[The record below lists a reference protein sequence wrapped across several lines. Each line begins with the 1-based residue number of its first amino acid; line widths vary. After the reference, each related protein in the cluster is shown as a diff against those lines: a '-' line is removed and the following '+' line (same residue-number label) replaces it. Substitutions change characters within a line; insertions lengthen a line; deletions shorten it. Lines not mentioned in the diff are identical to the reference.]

1 MISWGRSELDQ
12 REIEMRDLRDYSA
25 RKGFSVT
32 SLALLG
38 ALVLFV
44 VLMGVVFFL
53 LERQDMRNDTQ
64 LKLAGEQRLL
74 SYSIVTDALEAGRG
88 REVAFTRLKQ
98 SRDRFEEILKE
109 QKGDGKGLES
119 QPAESRPLLQDLDNR
134 WNQIKGECDAILA
147 GRDSVI
153 SISNFQPLLESSLAQ
168 MTTLSDEIAKSL
180 ANSRADPRQVYLA
193 TNQLQLGQR
202 IENDLKRL
210 LTEGGLSATAAADRF
225 GRNVNLFGRILIGM
239 RDGDAQLGVD
249 RISIPNSASK
259 LAELAELFKTIQ
271 TETNRIVEKAPELV
285 KVQNA
290 VQTIVDKGDDLF
302 EVTGKLLGIYTAKD
316 HQASLF
322 GIPLNYQIAYI
333 LAGIALVL
341 LIVLFLVQNRES
353 RDRLGE
359 AELRKQ
365 ETEEQNRRNQDAILR
380 LLDELGNLAEG
391 DLTVQASVTEDI
403 TGAIADSVNYAIEAL
418 RDLVSTINS
427 TSGLVAAAVQE
438 TSSIADR
445 LAKSSEI
452 QARQIENVSA
462 TVTQMAHSMDEAS
475 AKTAA
480 SAEVAE
486 KSVGI
491 AHEGGDRVRR
501 TINGMNTIREHIQ
514 DTSKRIK
521 RLGESSQE
529 IGDIVA
535 LINDIADQTNILA
548 LNAAIQASAAGDAGR
563 GFAVVADEVQRL
575 AERSSNATKRIETLV
590 KTIQADTNEAVIS
603 MEKSTAEVVSGAGLA
618 EKAGEALDEIEKV
631 SANLAELIDEI
642 SKSAGRVSEMAS
654 RVSGAMIS
662 INEITGQT
670 AESSVATASA
680 IGKLNQLAQELRQSV
695 AGFRLPD

>member
-302 EVTGKLLGIYTAKD
+302 EVTGKLLGIYTAND

>member
-1 MISWGRSELDQ
+1 
-12 REIEMRDLRDYSA
+12 MRDSRDHSA
-25 RKGFSVT
+25 LKGFSIT
-32 SLALLG
+32 YLALLG
-38 ALVLFV
+38 ALVLSV
-44 VLMGVVFFL
+44 VLMGVTFVL
-53 LERQDMRNDTQ
+53 LERQDARNETQ

-74 SYSIVTDALEAGRG
+74 SRSIVTEALGAARGKEA
-88 REVAFTRLKQ
+88 AFAKLKQ
-98 SRDRFEEILKE
+98 SRDRFEQILND
-109 QKGDGKGLES
+109 QKSGSES
-119 QPAESRPLLQDLDNR
+119 LNLPPPPAELKPFLEDLSDR
-134 WNQIKGECDAILA
+134 WNPVKNESDIILA
-147 GRDSVI
+147 GRESVI
-153 SISNFQPLLESSLAQ
+153 SVSNFQPLLESSLTQ
-168 MTTLSDEIAKSL
+168 MSTLSDEIAKSM
-180 ANSRADPRQVYLA
+180 ANSRVDPRQVYLA
-193 TNQLQLGQR
+193 TNQLQLIQR
-202 IENDLKRL
+202 IESDLRRM
-210 LTEGGLSATAAADRF
+210 LTEGGLSAAATADRF
-225 GRNVNLFGRILIGM
+225 SRNVNLFGRILKGM
-239 RDGDAQLGVD
+239 REGDTRLGVD
-249 RISIPNSASK
+249 RVSIPDSAGK
-259 LAELAELFKTIQ
+259 LTELADLFKTIE
-271 TETNRIVEKAPELV
+271 TETTRIVDKASELV
-285 KVQNA
+285 KVQSAAQSIADN
-290 VQTIVDKGDDLF
+290 GDALL
-302 EVTGKLLGIYTAKD
+302 EAASKLLEAYASGSRQVRLLGI
-316 HQASLF
+316 
-322 GIPLNYQIAYI
+322 PLSYQIAYI
-333 LAGIALVL
+333 LGVIALVL
-341 LIVLFLVQNRES
+341 LIVLFYIQNNAS
-353 RDRLGE
+353 RGRLIE

-438 TSSIADR
+438 TSAIADR

-452 QARQIENVSA
+452 QARQIENASA
-462 TVTQMAHSMDEAS
+462 TVMQMAHSMDEVS
-475 AKTAA
+475 SKTAA

-603 MEKSTAEVVSGAGLA
+603 MEKSTTEVVGGAGLA
-618 EKAGEALDEIEKV
+618 EKAGEALEEIEKV

-654 RVSGAMIS
+654 RVSGAMTS

-695 AGFRLPD
+695 AGFRLPG

>member
-1 MISWGRSELDQ
+1 
-12 REIEMRDLRDYSA
+12 MRDSRDHSA
-25 RKGFSVT
+25 LKGFSIT
-32 SLALLG
+32 YLALLG
-38 ALVLFV
+38 ALVLSV
-44 VLMGVVFFL
+44 VLMGVTFVL
-53 LERQDMRNDTQ
+53 LERQDARNETQ

-74 SYSIVTDALEAGRG
+74 SRSIVTEALGAARGKEA
-88 REVAFTRLKQ
+88 AFAKLKQ
-98 SRDRFEEILKE
+98 SRDRFEQILND
-109 QKGDGKGLES
+109 QKSGSEALS
-119 QPAESRPLLQDLDNR
+119 LPPPPAELKPFLEDLSNR
-134 WNQIKGECDAILA
+134 WSPVKNESDIILA
-147 GRDSVI
+147 GRESVI
-153 SISNFQPLLESSLAQ
+153 SVSNFQPLLESSLTQ
-168 MTTLSDEIAKSL
+168 MSTLSDEIAKSM
-180 ANSRADPRQVYLA
+180 ANSRVDPRQVYLA
-193 TNQLQLGQR
+193 TNQLQLIQR
-202 IENDLKRL
+202 IESDLRRM
-210 LTEGGLSATAAADRF
+210 LTEGGLSAAATADRF
-225 GRNVNLFGRILIGM
+225 SRNVNLFGRVLKGM
-239 RDGDAQLGVD
+239 REGDTRLGVD
-249 RISIPNSASK
+249 RVSIPDSAGK
-259 LAELAELFKTIQ
+259 LTELAELFKTIE
-271 TETNRIVEKAPELV
+271 TETTR
-285 KVQNA
+285 
-290 VQTIVDKGDDLF
+290 IVDKASELVRVQSAAQGIADNGDALL
-302 EVTGKLLGIYTAKD
+302 EAASKLLEAYAGGSRQVRLLGI
-316 HQASLF
+316 
-322 GIPLNYQIAYI
+322 PLSYQIAYI
-333 LAGIALVL
+333 LGVIALVL
-341 LIVLFLVQNRES
+341 LIVLFYIQNNAS
-353 RDRLGE
+353 RGRLIE

-438 TSSIADR
+438 TSAIADR

-452 QARQIENVSA
+452 QARQIENASA
-462 TVTQMAHSMDEAS
+462 TVMQMAHSMDEVS
-475 AKTAA
+475 SKTAA

-603 MEKSTAEVVSGAGLA
+603 MEKSTTEVVGGAGLA
-618 EKAGEALDEIEKV
+618 EKAGEALEEIEKV

-654 RVSGAMIS
+654 RVSGAMTS

-695 AGFRLPD
+695 AGFRLPG

>member
-1 MISWGRSELDQ
+1 
-12 REIEMRDLRDYSA
+12 MRDSRDHSA
-25 RKGFSVT
+25 LKGFSIT
-32 SLALLG
+32 YLALLG
-38 ALVLFV
+38 ALVLSV
-44 VLMGVVFFL
+44 VLMGVTFVL
-53 LERQDMRNDTQ
+53 LERQDARNETQ

-74 SYSIVTDALEAGRG
+74 SRSIVTEALGAARGKEA
-88 REVAFTRLKQ
+88 AFAKLKQ
-98 SRDRFEEILKE
+98 SRDRFEQILND
-109 QKGDGKGLES
+109 QKSGSEALNLPPP
-119 QPAESRPLLQDLDNR
+119 PAELKPFLEDLSNR
-134 WNQIKGECDAILA
+134 WSPIKNESDIILA
-147 GRDSVI
+147 GRESVI
-153 SISNFQPLLESSLAQ
+153 SVSNFQPLLESSLTQ
-168 MTTLSDEIAKSL
+168 MSTLSDDIAKSM
-180 ANSRADPRQVYLA
+180 ANSRVDPRQVYLA
-193 TNQLQLGQR
+193 TNQLQLIQR
-202 IENDLKRL
+202 IESDLRRM
-210 LTEGGLSATAAADRF
+210 LTEGGLSAAATADRF
-225 GRNVNLFGRILIGM
+225 SRNVNLFGRVLKGM
-239 RDGDAQLGVD
+239 REGDTRLGVD
-249 RISIPNSASK
+249 RVSIPDSAGK
-259 LAELAELFKTIQ
+259 LTELADLFKTIE
-271 TETNRIVEKAPELV
+271 TETTRIVDKASELV
-285 KVQNA
+285 KVQSA
-290 VQTIVDKGDDLF
+290 AQSIADKGDALL
-302 EVTGKLLGIYTAKD
+302 EAASKLLEAYAGGSRQVRLLGI
-316 HQASLF
+316 
-322 GIPLNYQIAYI
+322 PLSYQIAYI
-333 LAGIALVL
+333 LGVIALVL
-341 LIVLFLVQNRES
+341 LIVLFYIQNNAS
-353 RDRLGE
+353 RGRLIE

-438 TSSIADR
+438 TSAIADR

-452 QARQIENVSA
+452 QARQIENASA
-462 TVTQMAHSMDEAS
+462 TVMQMAHSMDEVS
-475 AKTAA
+475 SKTAA

-603 MEKSTAEVVSGAGLA
+603 MEKSTTEVVGGAGLA
-618 EKAGEALDEIEKV
+618 EKAGEALEEIEKV

-654 RVSGAMIS
+654 RVSGAMTS

-695 AGFRLPD
+695 AGFRLPG

>member
-1 MISWGRSELDQ
+1 
-12 REIEMRDLRDYSA
+12 MRDSRDHSVL
-25 RKGFSVT
+25 KGFSVT
-32 SLALLG
+32 YLAVLG
-38 ALVLFV
+38 ALVLFI
-44 VLMGVVFFL
+44 VLMGVIFIML
-53 LERQDMRNDTQ
+53 ARQNEQNEIYFNLTS
-64 LKLAGEQRLL
+64 EQRLL
-74 SYSIVTDALEAGRG
+74 SRAIVTEALEAARG
-88 REVAFTRLKQ
+88 KEAAFARLKN
-98 SRDRFEEILKE
+98 SRDRFEQILGD
-109 QKGDGKGLES
+109 QKNGNAELGLAPS
-119 QPAESRPLLQDLDNR
+119 PAALQRYLAELENR
-134 WNQIKGECDAILA
+134 WKPIRGEIDTVLA
-147 GRDSVI
+147 GRDPVVSV
-153 SISNFQPLLESSLAQ
+153 SNFVPLLESSLTQ
-168 MTTLSDEIAKSL
+168 MITLSDEIAKSL
-180 ANSRADPRQVYLA
+180 ANNRGDPQQVYLA
-193 TNQLQLGQR
+193 TNQLLLAQR
-202 IENDLKRL
+202 IESDLKRM
-210 LTEGGLSATAAADRF
+210 LTEGGLSAATAADRF
-225 GRNVNLFGRILIGM
+225 SRNVSLFGRVLKGM
-239 RDGDAQLGVD
+239 REGGPGID
-249 RISIPNSASK
+249 RVNIPAGAGK
-259 LAELAELFKTIQ
+259 LAELADLFKSLEA
-271 TETNRIVEKAPELV
+271 ETARIVEKSPELV

-290 VQTIVDKGDDLF
+290 AQGIADKGDALL
-302 EVTGKLLGIYTAKD
+302 EAATKLLEEYTGTGRQI
-316 HQASLF
+316 HVF
-322 GIPLNYQIAYI
+322 GILLSYQIAYFLGVLALI
-333 LAGIALVL
+333 LLLVL
-341 LIVLFLVQNRES
+341 FYVQNRES
-353 RDRLGE
+353 RQRLVD
-359 AELRKQ
+359 AEQRKQ

-403 TGAIADSVNYAIEAL
+403 TGAIADSINYAIEAL

-438 TSSIADR
+438 TSAIADR

-452 QARQIENVSA
+452 QARQIENASA
-462 TVTQMAHSMDEAS
+462 TVTQMAQSMDEVS

-501 TINGMNTIREHIQ
+501 TIHGMNAIREHIQ

-548 LNAAIQASAAGDAGR
+548 LNAAIQASAAGEAGR

-603 MEKSTAEVVSGAGLA
+603 MEKSTSEVVGGAGLA
-618 EKAGEALDEIEKV
+618 EKAGEALEEIEKV

-642 SKSAGRVSEMAS
+642 SKSAGQVSEMAS
-654 RVSGAMIS
+654 RVSTAMIS

-670 AESSVATASA
+670 AESSVSTASA

>member
-1 MISWGRSELDQ
+1 
-12 REIEMRDLRDYSA
+12 MRNSQDTSTL
-25 RKGFSVT
+25 KNFSGAY
-32 SLALLG
+32 LGLLI
-38 ALVLFV
+38 ALVLSV
-44 VLMGVVFFL
+44 VLMGAIFML
-53 LERQDMRNDTQ
+53 LAQQSAQNEIQFNLTS
-64 LKLAGEQRLL
+64 EQRLL
-74 SYSIVTDALEAGRG
+74 SRAAVTEALEAARG
-88 REVAFTRLKQ
+88 KESAFARLKNT
-98 SRDRFEEILKE
+98 RDRFEQILQQQRSNGALSSAVSSALDELNNHWKPMRGEI
-109 QKGDGKGLES
+109 
-119 QPAESRPLLQDLDNR
+119 DL
-134 WNQIKGECDAILA
+134 ILA
-147 GRDSVI
+147 GRESVV
-153 SISNFQPLLESSLAQ
+153 SINNFLPLLESSLTQ
-168 MTTLSDEIAKSL
+168 MITLSDEVAKSL
-180 ANSRADPRQVYLA
+180 ANNRIDPRQVYLA
-193 TNQLQLGQR
+193 TNQLLLGQR
-202 IENDLKRL
+202 IESDLKRM
-210 LTEGGLSATAAADRF
+210 LTEGGLSAAAAADRF
-225 GRNVNLFGRILIGM
+225 SRNVNLFGRILKGM
-239 RDGDAQLGVD
+239 REGDARMGVERVTLPD
-249 RISIPNSASK
+249 SAGK
-259 LAELAELFKTIQ
+259 LANLADLFKSLEA
-271 TETNRIVEKAPELV
+271 ETARIIEKAPELV

-290 VQTIVDKGDDLF
+290 AQGVTDKGDTLLEGSTRLLNAYAAQSRQVD
-302 EVTGKLLGIYTAKD
+302 LLGI
-316 HQASLF
+316 
-322 GIPLNYQIAYI
+322 PLSYPIAYI
-333 LAGIALVL
+333 FGAIALIL
-341 LIVLFLVQNRES
+341 LLTLLYAQSHRSREQIV
-353 RDRLGE
+353 D
-359 AELRKQ
+359 AEQRKQ

-418 RDLVSTINS
+418 RDLVSTINN

-438 TSSIADR
+438 TSAIADR

-452 QARQIENVSA
+452 QARQIENASA
-462 TVTQMAHSMDEAS
+462 TVMQMAQSMDDVS
-475 AKTAA
+475 SKTAS

-501 TINGMNTIREHIQ
+501 TINGMNAIREHIQ

-548 LNAAIQASAAGDAGR
+548 LNAAIQASAAGEAGR

-603 MEKSTAEVVSGAGLA
+603 MEKSTSEVVSGAGLA
-618 EKAGEALDEIEKV
+618 EKAGEALEEIEKV
-631 SANLAELIDEI
+631 SAKLAELIDEI
-642 SKSAGRVSEMAS
+642 SKSASRVSEMAS
-654 RVSGAMIS
+654 RVSSAMIS

>member
-1 MISWGRSELDQ
+1 
-12 REIEMRDLRDYSA
+12 MRDSRDHSA
-25 RKGFSVT
+25 LKGFSIT
-32 SLALLG
+32 YLALLG
-38 ALVLFV
+38 ALVLSV
-44 VLMGVVFFL
+44 VLMGVTFVL
-53 LERQDMRNDTQ
+53 LERQDARNETQ

-74 SYSIVTDALEAGRG
+74 SRSIVTEALGAARGKEA
-88 REVAFTRLKQ
+88 AFAKLKQ
-98 SRDRFEEILKE
+98 SRDRFEQILND
-109 QKGDGKGLES
+109 QKSGSEALNL
-119 QPAESRPLLQDLDNR
+119 PPPLAELKPLLEDLSDR
-134 WNQIKGECDAILA
+134 WSPVKNESDIILA
-147 GRDSVI
+147 GRESVI
-153 SISNFQPLLESSLAQ
+153 SVSNFQPLLESSLTQ
-168 MTTLSDEIAKSL
+168 MSTLSDDIAKSM
-180 ANSRADPRQVYLA
+180 ANSRVDPRQVYLA
-193 TNQLQLGQR
+193 TNQLQLIQR
-202 IENDLKRL
+202 IESDLRRM
-210 LTEGGLSATAAADRF
+210 LTEGGLSAAATADRF
-225 GRNVNLFGRILIGM
+225 SRNVNLFGRVLKGM
-239 RDGDAQLGVD
+239 REGDTRLGVD
-249 RISIPNSASK
+249 RVSIPDSAGK
-259 LAELAELFKTIQ
+259 LTELADLFKTIE
-271 TETNRIVEKAPELV
+271 TETTRIVDKASELV
-285 KVQNA
+285 KVQSA
-290 VQTIVDKGDDLF
+290 AQSIADKGDALL
-302 EVTGKLLGIYTAKD
+302 EAASKLLEAYAGGSRQVRLLGI
-316 HQASLF
+316 
-322 GIPLNYQIAYI
+322 PLSYQIAYI
-333 LAGIALVL
+333 LGVIALVL
-341 LIVLFLVQNRES
+341 LIVLFYIQNNAS
-353 RDRLGE
+353 RSRLIE

-438 TSSIADR
+438 TSAIADR

-452 QARQIENVSA
+452 QARQIENASA
-462 TVTQMAHSMDEAS
+462 TVMQMAHSMDEVS
-475 AKTAA
+475 SKTAA

-603 MEKSTAEVVSGAGLA
+603 MEKSTTEVVGGAGLA
-618 EKAGEALDEIEKV
+618 EKAGEALEEIEKV

-654 RVSGAMIS
+654 RVSGAMTS

-695 AGFRLPD
+695 AGFRLPG

>member
-1 MISWGRSELDQ
+1 
-12 REIEMRDLRDYSA
+12 MRDSRDHSA
-25 RKGFSVT
+25 LKGFSVT
-32 SLALLG
+32 YLALLG
-38 ALVLFV
+38 ALVLSV
-44 VLMGVVFFL
+44 VLMGVVFVL
-53 LERQDMRNDTQ
+53 LEQQDKHNETQ
-64 LKLAGEQRLL
+64 LKLASEQRLL
-74 SYSIVTDALEAGRG
+74 SRSIVTEALEAARG
-88 REVAFTRLKQ
+88 KEAAFTKLKQ
-98 SRDRFEEILKE
+98 SRDRFEQALNDQKNGSDALGLPPPSAALKPA
-109 QKGDGKGLES
+109 LE
-119 QPAESRPLLQDLDNR
+119 ELDSR
-134 WNQIKGECDAILA
+134 WNPVRSECDTLLA
-147 GRDSVI
+147 GRESVI
-153 SISNFQPLLESSLAQ
+153 SVNNFQPLLESSLTQ
-168 MTTLSDEIAKSL
+168 MITLSDEIAKSL
-180 ANSRADPRQVYLA
+180 ANSRVDPRQVYLA

-202 IENDLKRL
+202 IESDLKRL
-210 LTEGGLSATAAADRF
+210 LTEGGLSAAAAADRF
-225 GRNVNLFGRILIGM
+225 GRNVNLFGRVLRGM
-239 RDGDAQLGVD
+239 REGDTRLGVD
-249 RISIPNSASK
+249 RVNIPDSAGK
-259 LAELAELFKTIQ
+259 LAELADLFKTIE
-271 TETNRIVEKAPELV
+271 TETARIVEKAPELV

-290 VQTIVDKGDDLF
+290 AQGIADKGDALL
-302 EVTGKLLGIYTAKD
+302 EAASKLLDAYAGD
-316 HQASLF
+316 SRQARLF
-322 GIPLNYQIAYI
+322 GIPLSYQIAYA
-333 LAGIALVL
+333 LGVIALVL
-341 LIVLFLVQNRES
+341 LIVLFYVQNRES
-353 RDRLGE
+353 RNRLIE

-438 TSSIADR
+438 TSAIADR

-452 QARQIENVSA
+452 QARQIENASA
-462 TVTQMAHSMDEAS
+462 TVMQMAQSMDEVS
-475 AKTAA
+475 SKTAA

-603 MEKSTAEVVSGAGLA
+603 MEKSTSEVVGGAGLA
-618 EKAGEALDEIEKV
+618 EKAGEALEEIEKV

-654 RVSGAMIS
+654 RVSGAMTS

-695 AGFRLPD
+695 AGFRLPG

>member
-1 MISWGRSELDQ
+1 
-12 REIEMRDLRDYSA
+12 MRDSRDHSA
-25 RKGFSVT
+25 LKGFSIT
-32 SLALLG
+32 YLALLG
-38 ALVLFV
+38 ALVLSV
-44 VLMGVVFFL
+44 VLMGVTFVL
-53 LERQDMRNDTQ
+53 LERQDARNETQ

-74 SYSIVTDALEAGRG
+74 SRSIVTEALGAARGKEA
-88 REVAFTRLKQ
+88 AFAKLKQ
-98 SRDRFEEILKE
+98 SRDRFEQILND
-109 QKGDGKGLES
+109 QKSGSEALNLPPP
-119 QPAESRPLLQDLDNR
+119 PAELKPFLEDLSNR
-134 WNQIKGECDAILA
+134 WSPVKNESDIILA
-147 GRDSVI
+147 GRESVI
-153 SISNFQPLLESSLAQ
+153 SVSNFQPLLESSLTQ
-168 MTTLSDEIAKSL
+168 MSTLSDEIAKSM
-180 ANSRADPRQVYLA
+180 ANSRVDPRQVYLA
-193 TNQLQLGQR
+193 TNQLQLIQR
-202 IENDLKRL
+202 IESDLRRM
-210 LTEGGLSATAAADRF
+210 LTEGGLSAAATADRF
-225 GRNVNLFGRILIGM
+225 SRNVNLFGRVLKGM
-239 RDGDAQLGVD
+239 REGDTRLGVD
-249 RISIPNSASK
+249 RVSIPDSAGK
-259 LAELAELFKTIQ
+259 LTELADLFKTIE
-271 TETNRIVEKAPELV
+271 TETTRIVDKASELV
-285 KVQNA
+285 KVQSA
-290 VQTIVDKGDDLF
+290 AQSIADKGDALL
-302 EVTGKLLGIYTAKD
+302 EAASKLLEAYAGGSRQVRLLGI
-316 HQASLF
+316 
-322 GIPLNYQIAYI
+322 PLSYQIAYI
-333 LAGIALVL
+333 LGVIALVL
-341 LIVLFLVQNRES
+341 LIVLFYIQNNAS
-353 RDRLGE
+353 RGRLIE

-438 TSSIADR
+438 TSAIADR

-452 QARQIENVSA
+452 QARQIENASA
-462 TVTQMAHSMDEAS
+462 TVMQMAHSMDEVS
-475 AKTAA
+475 SKTAA

-603 MEKSTAEVVSGAGLA
+603 MEKSTTEVVGGAGLA
-618 EKAGEALDEIEKV
+618 EKAGEALEEIEKV

-654 RVSGAMIS
+654 RVSGAMTS

-695 AGFRLPD
+695 AGFRLPG

>member
-1 MISWGRSELDQ
+1 
-12 REIEMRDLRDYSA
+12 MRDSRDHSA
-25 RKGFSVT
+25 LKGFSIT
-32 SLALLG
+32 YLALLG
-38 ALVLFV
+38 ALVLSV
-44 VLMGVVFFL
+44 VLMGVTFVL
-53 LERQDMRNDTQ
+53 LERQDARNETQ

-74 SYSIVTDALEAGRG
+74 SRSIVTEALGAARGKEA
-88 REVAFTRLKQ
+88 AFAKLKQ
-98 SRDRFEEILKE
+98 SRDRFEQILND
-109 QKGDGKGLES
+109 QKSGSEALNLPPP
-119 QPAESRPLLQDLDNR
+119 PAELKPFLEDLSNR
-134 WNQIKGECDAILA
+134 WSPVKNESDIILA
-147 GRDSVI
+147 GRESVI
-153 SISNFQPLLESSLAQ
+153 SVSNFQPLLESSLTQ
-168 MTTLSDEIAKSL
+168 MSTLSDEIAKSM
-180 ANSRADPRQVYLA
+180 ANSRVDPRQVYLA
-193 TNQLQLGQR
+193 TNQLQLIQR
-202 IENDLKRL
+202 IESDLRRM
-210 LTEGGLSATAAADRF
+210 LTEGGLSAAATADRF
-225 GRNVNLFGRILIGM
+225 SRNVNLFGRVLKGM
-239 RDGDAQLGVD
+239 REGDTRLGVD
-249 RISIPNSASK
+249 RVSIPDSAGK
-259 LAELAELFKTIQ
+259 LTELAELFKTIE
-271 TETNRIVEKAPELV
+271 TETTRIVDKASELV
-285 KVQNA
+285 KVQSAAQSIADN
-290 VQTIVDKGDDLF
+290 GDALL
-302 EVTGKLLGIYTAKD
+302 EAASKLLEAYAGGSRQVRLLGI
-316 HQASLF
+316 
-322 GIPLNYQIAYI
+322 PLSYQIAYI
-333 LAGIALVL
+333 LGVIALVL
-341 LIVLFLVQNRES
+341 LIVLFYIQNNAS
-353 RDRLGE
+353 RGRLIE

-438 TSSIADR
+438 TSAIADR

-452 QARQIENVSA
+452 QARQIENASA
-462 TVTQMAHSMDEAS
+462 TVMQMAHSMDEVS
-475 AKTAA
+475 SKTAA

-603 MEKSTAEVVSGAGLA
+603 MEKSTTEVVGGAGLA
-618 EKAGEALDEIEKV
+618 EKAGEALEEIEKV

-654 RVSGAMIS
+654 RVSGAMTS

-695 AGFRLPD
+695 AGFRLPG

>member
-1 MISWGRSELDQ
+1 
-12 REIEMRDLRDYSA
+12 MRDSRDYSA
-25 RKGFSVT
+25 LRGFSAT
-32 SLALLG
+32 YLSLLG
-38 ALVLFV
+38 TLVLFI
-44 VLMGVVFFL
+44 VLMGVIFVAL
-53 LERQDMRNDTQ
+53 ARQNQ
-64 LKLAGEQRLL
+64 QSEVYFKHASEQRLL
-74 SYSIVTDALEAGRG
+74 SRAIVTEALEAARG
-88 REVAFTRLKQ
+88 KEAAFAKIKD
-98 SRDRFEEILKE
+98 SRDRFEQALSDEKNGNASLGLPPSPEAIQPYLATLDSRWKPIRTEI
-109 QKGDGKGLES
+109 DT
-119 QPAESRPLLQDLDNR
+119 
-134 WNQIKGECDAILA
+134 ILA
-147 GRDSVI
+147 GRDPVVSV
-153 SISNFQPLLESSLAQ
+153 SNFVPLLESSLTQ
-168 MTTLSDEIAKSL
+168 MITLSDDIAKSL
-180 ANSRADPRQVYLA
+180 ANNRVDPRQVYLA
-193 TNQLQLGQR
+193 TNQLLLGQR
-202 IENDLKRL
+202 IESDLKRM
-210 LTEGGLSATAAADRF
+210 LTEGGLSAAAAADRF
-225 GRNVNLFGRILIGM
+225 SRNVSLFGRVLKGM
-239 RDGDAQLGVD
+239 REGDSRLGVD
-249 RISIPNSASK
+249 RVTISDSAGK
-259 LAELAELFKTIQ
+259 LSDLAELFKSLEA
-271 TETNRIVEKAPELV
+271 ETARIVEKSPELV
-285 KVQNA
+285 KVQSA
-290 VQTIVDKGDDLF
+290 ALSITDKGDALL
-302 EVTGKLLGIYTAKD
+302 EATTKLLEQYTEGSRD
-316 HQASLF
+316 LRVF
-322 GIPLNYQIAYI
+322 GIPINYQIAY
-333 LAGIALVL
+333 LLGVIALAL
-341 LIVLFLVQNRES
+341 LLVLFYVHNRES
-353 RDRLGE
+353 RQRLIDSE
-359 AELRKQ
+359 NRKQ

-418 RDLVSTINS
+418 RDLVSTINN

-438 TSSIADR
+438 TSAIADR

-462 TVTQMAHSMDEAS
+462 TVMQMAQSMDEVS

-491 AHEGGDRVRR
+491 AHEGGDRVRH
-501 TINGMNTIREHIQ
+501 TIHGMNVIREHIQ

-603 MEKSTAEVVSGAGLA
+603 MEKSTAEVVGGAGLA

-631 SANLAELIDEI
+631 SAKLAELIDEI
-642 SKSAGRVSEMAS
+642 SKSAGQVSEMAS
-654 RVSGAMIS
+654 RVSTAMIS

-680 IGKLNQLAQELRQSV
+680 IGTLNQLAQELRQSV

>member
-1 MISWGRSELDQ
+1 M
-12 REIEMRDLRDYSA
+12 RESRNYSVL
-25 RKGFSVT
+25 KGVST
-32 SLALLG
+32 TYLMLLG
-38 ALVLFV
+38 ALVVFV
-44 VLMGVVFFL
+44 VLMGITFIAMEQQD
-53 LERQDMRNDTQ
+53 ERS
-64 LKLAGEQRLL
+64 KLSITRAGELRLL
-74 SYSIVTDALEAGRG
+74 SHSIVTQALEAARG
-88 REVAFTRLKQ
+88 KETAFDRLKD
-98 SRDRFEEILKE
+98 SRNQFDTAIGDLRNGNPGLGLPASPEAVRPILD
-109 QKGDGKGLES
+109 QLEGHWK
-119 QPAESRPLLQDLDNR
+119 PVKTDV
-134 WNQIKGECDAILA
+134 DAIQT
-147 GRDSVI
+147 GRDPVVEV
-153 SISNFQPLLESSLAQ
+153 SNYQPLLEESLNKIINLSKDIAQ
-168 MTTLSDEIAKSL
+168 SL
-180 ANSRADPRQVYLA
+180 ANNRVDPKQVYFA

-202 IENDLKRL
+202 IDADLRRL
-210 LTEGGLSATAAADRF
+210 LTESGASAVATADRF
-225 GRNVNLFGRILIGM
+225 SSNVKEFGRTLKGM
-239 RDGDAQLGVD
+239 RDGGGGID
-249 RISIPNSASK
+249 RVTIPDSAGK
-259 LAELAELFKTIQ
+259 LTELADLFKSIEVQ
-271 TETNRIVEKAPELV
+271 AIRIVDKAPELA

-290 VQTIVDKGDDLF
+290 AQ
-302 EVTGKLLGIYTAKD
+302 
-316 HQASLF
+316 
-322 GIPLNYQIAYI
+322 
-333 LAGIALVL
+333 GIAGQADSLQKTTVQLIDRYAQTASHYQFLGLPMSDSVTYVFGLITLTL
-341 LIVLFLVQNRES
+341 LILLFYVQNRES
-353 RDRLGE
+353 RRQLVD
-359 AELRKQ
+359 AEQRKQ
-365 ETEEQNRRNQDAILR
+365 DTEEQNRRNQDAILR

-438 TSSIADR
+438 TSAIADR

-452 QARQIENVSA
+452 QARQIENASA
-462 TVTQMAHSMDEAS
+462 TVMQMAHSMDEVS
-475 AKTAA
+475 AKTAS

-491 AHEGGDRVRR
+491 AHEGGARVRR

-603 MEKSTAEVVSGAGLA
+603 MEKSTSEVVGGAGLA

-631 SANLAELIDEI
+631 SAKLAELIDEI
-642 SKSAGRVSEMAS
+642 SKSAGQVSEMAS
-654 RVSGAMIS
+654 RVSSAMIS

-695 AGFRLPD
+695 AGFRLPE

>member
-1 MISWGRSELDQ
+1 
-12 REIEMRDLRDYSA
+12 MRDSRDHSA
-25 RKGFSVT
+25 LKGFSIT
-32 SLALLG
+32 YLALLG
-38 ALVLFV
+38 ALVLSV
-44 VLMGVVFFL
+44 VLMGVTFVL
-53 LERQDMRNDTQ
+53 LERQDARNETQ

-74 SYSIVTDALEAGRG
+74 SRSIVTEALGAARGKEA
-88 REVAFTRLKQ
+88 AFAKLKQ
-98 SRDRFEEILKE
+98 SRDRFEQILND
-109 QKGDGKGLES
+109 QKSGSEALS
-119 QPAESRPLLQDLDNR
+119 LPPPPAELKPFLEDLSNR
-134 WNQIKGECDAILA
+134 WSPVKNESDIILA
-147 GRDSVI
+147 GRESVI
-153 SISNFQPLLESSLAQ
+153 SVSNFQPLLESSLTQ
-168 MTTLSDEIAKSL
+168 MSTLSDEIAKSM
-180 ANSRADPRQVYLA
+180 ANSRVDPRQVYLA
-193 TNQLQLGQR
+193 TNQLQLIQR
-202 IENDLKRL
+202 IESDLRRM
-210 LTEGGLSATAAADRF
+210 LTEGGLSAAATADRF
-225 GRNVNLFGRILIGM
+225 SRNVNLFGRVLKGM
-239 RDGDAQLGVD
+239 REGDTRLGVD
-249 RISIPNSASK
+249 RVSIPDSAGK
-259 LAELAELFKTIQ
+259 LTELAELFKTIE
-271 TETNRIVEKAPELV
+271 TETTRIVDKASELV
-285 KVQNA
+285 KVQSAAQSIADN
-290 VQTIVDKGDDLF
+290 GDALL
-302 EVTGKLLGIYTAKD
+302 EAASKLLEAYAGGSRQVRLLGI
-316 HQASLF
+316 
-322 GIPLNYQIAYI
+322 PLSYQIAYI
-333 LAGIALVL
+333 LGVIALVL
-341 LIVLFLVQNRES
+341 LIVLFYIQNNAS
-353 RDRLGE
+353 RGRLIE

-438 TSSIADR
+438 TSAIADR

-452 QARQIENVSA
+452 QARQIENASA
-462 TVTQMAHSMDEAS
+462 TVMQMAQSMDEVS
-475 AKTAA
+475 SKTAA

-603 MEKSTAEVVSGAGLA
+603 MEKSTTEVVGGAGLA
-618 EKAGEALDEIEKV
+618 EKAGEALEEIEKV

-654 RVSGAMIS
+654 RVSGAMTS

-695 AGFRLPD
+695 AGFRLPG

>member
-1 MISWGRSELDQ
+1 
-12 REIEMRDLRDYSA
+12 MR
-25 RKGFSVT
+25 
-32 SLALLG
+32 
-38 ALVLFV
+38 
-44 VLMGVVFFL
+44 
-53 LERQDMRNDTQ
+53 
-64 LKLAGEQRLL
+64 
-74 SYSIVTDALEAGRG
+74 
-88 REVAFTRLKQ
+88 
-98 SRDRFEEILKE
+98 
-109 QKGDGKGLES
+109 
-119 QPAESRPLLQDLDNR
+119 
-134 WNQIKGECDAILA
+134 
-147 GRDSVI
+147 
-153 SISNFQPLLESSLAQ
+153 
-168 MTTLSDEIAKSL
+168 
-180 ANSRADPRQVYLA
+180 
-193 TNQLQLGQR
+193 
-202 IENDLKRL
+202 
-210 LTEGGLSATAAADRF
+210 EGGSGIDRVTIPDSA
-225 GRNVNLFGRILIGM
+225 G
-239 RDGDAQLGVD
+239 
-249 RISIPNSASK
+249 K
-259 LAELAELFKTIQ
+259 LAELADLFKSLEA
-271 TETNRIVEKAPELV
+271 ETTRIVDKAPELV

-290 VQTIVDKGDDLF
+290 AQGIADKGDALL
-302 EVTGKLLGIYTAKD
+302 EAATQLLGRLCTKPPTVTSCSAC
-316 HQASLF
+316 
-322 GIPLNYQIAYI
+322 PLSYHVAY
-333 LAGIALVL
+333 LLGVIALFL
-341 LIVLFLVQNRES
+341 LLTLFYVQNRES
-353 RDRLGE
+353 RQQLVD
-359 AELRKQ
+359 AEQRKQ

-438 TSSIADR
+438 TSAIADR

-452 QARQIENVSA
+452 QARQIENASA
-462 TVTQMAHSMDEAS
+462 TVMQMAQSMDDVS
-475 AKTAA
+475 SKTAA

-501 TINGMNTIREHIQ
+501 TIHGMNAIREHIQ

-548 LNAAIQASAAGDAGR
+548 LNAAIQASAAGEAGR

-603 MEKSTAEVVSGAGLA
+603 MEKSTGEVVGGAGLA
-618 EKAGEALDEIEKV
+618 EKAGEALEEIEKV
-631 SANLAELIDEI
+631 SAKLAELIDEI
-642 SKSAGRVSEMAS
+642 SKSAGQVSEMAS
-654 RVSGAMIS
+654 RVSSAMIS

>member
-1 MISWGRSELDQ
+1 
-12 REIEMRDLRDYSA
+12 MRDSRDHSA
-25 RKGFSVT
+25 LKGFSIT
-32 SLALLG
+32 YLALLG
-38 ALVLFV
+38 ALVLSV
-44 VLMGVVFFL
+44 VLMGVTFVL
-53 LERQDMRNDTQ
+53 LERQDARNETQ

-74 SYSIVTDALEAGRG
+74 SRSIVTEALGAARGKEA
-88 REVAFTRLKQ
+88 AFAKLKQ
-98 SRDRFEEILKE
+98 SRDRFEQILND
-109 QKGDGKGLES
+109 QKSGSETLNLPPP
-119 QPAESRPLLQDLDNR
+119 PAELKPFLEDLSNR
-134 WNQIKGECDAILA
+134 WSPVKNESDIILA
-147 GRDSVI
+147 GRESVI
-153 SISNFQPLLESSLAQ
+153 SVSNFQPLLESSLTQ
-168 MTTLSDEIAKSL
+168 MSTLSDEIAKSM
-180 ANSRADPRQVYLA
+180 ANSRVDPWQVYLA
-193 TNQLQLGQR
+193 TNQLQLIQR
-202 IENDLKRL
+202 IESDLRRM
-210 LTEGGLSATAAADRF
+210 LTEGGLSAAATADRF
-225 GRNVNLFGRILIGM
+225 SRNVNLFGRVLKGM
-239 RDGDAQLGVD
+239 REGDTRLGVD
-249 RISIPNSASK
+249 RVSIPDSAGK
-259 LAELAELFKTIQ
+259 LTELADLFKTIE
-271 TETNRIVEKAPELV
+271 TETTRIVDKASELV
-285 KVQNA
+285 KVQSA
-290 VQTIVDKGDDLF
+290 AQSIADKGDALL
-302 EVTGKLLGIYTAKD
+302 EAASKLLEAYAGGSR
-316 HQASLF
+316 QANLF
-322 GIPLNYQIAYI
+322 GIPLSYRIAYI
-333 LAGIALVL
+333 LGVIALAL
-341 LIVLFLVQNRES
+341 LIVLFYIQNNAS
-353 RDRLGE
+353 RGRLIE

-438 TSSIADR
+438 TSAIADR

-452 QARQIENVSA
+452 QARQIENASA
-462 TVTQMAHSMDEAS
+462 TVMQMAQSMDEVS
-475 AKTAA
+475 SKTAA

-603 MEKSTAEVVSGAGLA
+603 MEKSTTEVVGGAGLA
-618 EKAGEALDEIEKV
+618 EKAGEALEEIEKV

-654 RVSGAMIS
+654 RVSGAMTS

-695 AGFRLPD
+695 AGFRLPG

>member
-1 MISWGRSELDQ
+1 
-12 REIEMRDLRDYSA
+12 MRDSRDHSA
-25 RKGFSVT
+25 LKGFSIT
-32 SLALLG
+32 YLALLG
-38 ALVLFV
+38 ALVLSV
-44 VLMGVVFFL
+44 VLMGVTFVL
-53 LERQDMRNDTQ
+53 LERQDARNETQ

-74 SYSIVTDALEAGRG
+74 SRSIVTEALGAARGKEA
-88 REVAFTRLKQ
+88 AFAKLKQ
-98 SRDRFEEILKE
+98 SRDRFEQILND
-109 QKGDGKGLES
+109 QKSGSEALNL
-119 QPAESRPLLQDLDNR
+119 PPPLAELKPLLEDLSDR
-134 WNQIKGECDAILA
+134 WSPVKNESDIILA
-147 GRDSVI
+147 GRESVI
-153 SISNFQPLLESSLAQ
+153 SVSNFQPLLESSLTQ
-168 MTTLSDEIAKSL
+168 MSTLSDEIAKSM
-180 ANSRADPRQVYLA
+180 ANSRVDPRQVYLA
-193 TNQLQLGQR
+193 TNQLQLIQR
-202 IENDLKRL
+202 IESDLRRM
-210 LTEGGLSATAAADRF
+210 LTEGGLSAAATADRF
-225 GRNVNLFGRILIGM
+225 SRNVNLFGRVLKGM
-239 RDGDAQLGVD
+239 REGDTRLGVD
-249 RISIPNSASK
+249 RVSIPDSAGK
-259 LAELAELFKTIQ
+259 LTELADLFKTIE
-271 TETNRIVEKAPELV
+271 TETTRIVDKASELV
-285 KVQNA
+285 KVQSA
-290 VQTIVDKGDDLF
+290 AQSIADKGDALL
-302 EVTGKLLGIYTAKD
+302 EAASKLLEAYAGGSRQVRLLGI
-316 HQASLF
+316 
-322 GIPLNYQIAYI
+322 PLSYQIAYI
-333 LAGIALVL
+333 LGVIALVL
-341 LIVLFLVQNRES
+341 LIVLFYIQNNAS
-353 RDRLGE
+353 RGRLIE

-438 TSSIADR
+438 TSAIADR

-452 QARQIENVSA
+452 QARQIENASA
-462 TVTQMAHSMDEAS
+462 TVMQMAHSMDEVS
-475 AKTAA
+475 SKTAA

-603 MEKSTAEVVSGAGLA
+603 MEKSTTEVVGGAGLA
-618 EKAGEALDEIEKV
+618 EKAGEALEEIEKV

-654 RVSGAMIS
+654 RVSGAMTS

-695 AGFRLPD
+695 AGFRLPG

>member
-1 MISWGRSELDQ
+1 
-12 REIEMRDLRDYSA
+12 MRDSRDH
-25 RKGFSVT
+25 KGFSIT
-32 SLALLG
+32 YLSLLG
-38 ALVLFV
+38 ALVLSI
-44 VLMGVVFFL
+44 VLMGVIFIL
-53 LERQDMRNDTQ
+53 
-64 LKLAGEQRLL
+64 LAGQGEQNEAQLNLASEQRLL
-74 SYSIVTDALEAGRG
+74 SRAIVTEALGAARG
-88 REVAFTRLKQ
+88 KESAFVRLKE
-98 SRDRFEEILKE
+98 SRDRFELILNGQ
-109 QKGDGKGLES
+109 QKGSDTLGLPPAQEGV
-119 QPAESRPLLQDLDNR
+119 QPALDELSNR
-134 WNQIKGECDAILA
+134 WASIRDQIDNILA
-147 GRDSVI
+147 GREPIVSVN
-153 SISNFQPLLESSLAQ
+153 NFVPLLESSLTQ
-168 MTTLSDEIAKSL
+168 MNALSDEIAKSL
-180 ANSRADPRQVYLA
+180 ASNRANPRQVYQA
-193 TNQLQLGQR
+193 TKQLQLGEQ
-202 IENDLKRL
+202 IVIDLRRML
-210 LTEGGLSATAAADRF
+210 SEGGLGAATAADRF
-225 GRNVNLFGRILIGM
+225 SRNVNLFGQILQGLRKGGQGI
-239 RDGDAQLGVD
+239 D
-249 RISIPNSASK
+249 RITIPNSASK
-259 LAELAELFKTIQ
+259 LADLTELFKTLE
-271 TETNRIVEKAPELV
+271 TETKRIIQQAPELI

-290 VQTIVDKGDDLF
+290 AQSIADQGDSLL
-302 EVTGKLLGIYTAKD
+302 EAVTQFLEATLAQSRQI
-316 HQASLF
+316 SLF
-322 GIPLNYQIAYI
+322 GIPLGYPIAYT
-333 LAGIALVL
+333 LGVIALIL
-341 LIVLFLVQNRES
+341 LLTLLFVQNRES
-353 RDRLGE
+353 RQQLVD
-359 AELRKQ
+359 AEQRKQ

-438 TSSIADR
+438 TSAIADR

-452 QARQIENVSA
+452 QARQIENASA
-462 TVTQMAHSMDEAS
+462 TVMQMAQSMDDVS
-475 AKTAA
+475 SKTAA

-501 TINGMNTIREHIQ
+501 TITGMNAIREHIQ

-548 LNAAIQASAAGDAGR
+548 LNAAIQASAAGEAGR

-603 MEKSTAEVVSGAGLA
+603 MEKSTSEVVGGAGLA
-618 EKAGEALDEIEKV
+618 EKAGEALEEIEKV
-631 SANLAELIDEI
+631 SAKLAELIDEI
-642 SKSAGRVSEMAS
+642 SKSAGQVSEMAS
-654 RVSGAMIS
+654 RVSSAMIS

-695 AGFRLPD
+695 AGFRLPL